1 MDRNRKLSKRTKFAF
16 ATGTLEEAMV
26 FAASATTMI
35 FYNQVM
41 GLSAALCGT
50 VFLIA
55 SIIDAI
61 SDPMVGALSDSVNT
75 RWGRRHPFMFMSA
88 VPLGLFFYLLY
99 QPPQA
104 MTEGQLFAWFT
115 TMLVGLRLSKS
126 FYAVPHSAL
135 GAELTDDYDER
146 TSVFGWSW
154 VVGSVGS
161 AFLSLIILAVLFPST
176 EGFDNGLLN
185 GDRYFYLALLGS
197 LFCFAMVMICT
208 LATADQIPHLHQ
220 NKPFVVNAKNYY
232 REMLG
237 AVIANIWMLIKNPSY
252 IAVSVTW
259 LILSISGGV
268 IAVVSTY
275 TLLYAFEFS
284 TEQIAIRS
292 LLVLPGAFVGLYVS
306 STLIKLFDKK
316 ASVIGT
322 LLFSATLIAV
332 PYILRLMGALPDNDS
347 EWLIVAVYGTWLI
360 GYFFLPSIPII
371 IDSQLVDITDEH
383 ELNTGQRSEGI
394 IFSVRTF
401 AIKMTSGLGGLIG
414 GFALEYIHFPQ
425 NASVETIT
433 PEVITSLLWIM
444 GPIYLAIVVLGL
456 GFSFLYRIDRAR
468 HGDIITQLQ
477 LRRQVASS

>member
-1 MDRNRKLSKRTKFAF
+1 
-16 ATGTLEEAMV
+16 MV
-26 FAASATTMI
+26 YAASAATMI

-55 SIIDAI
+55 SIVDAI
-61 SDPMVGALSDSVNT
+61 SDPMVGALSDSVTT

-88 VPLGLFFYLLY
+88 FPLGLFFYWLY
-99 QPPQA
+99 QPPQL
-104 MTEGQLFAWFT
+104 MSEGELFAWFT

-154 VVGSVGS
+154 VVGSVGN
-161 AFLSLIILAVLFPST
+161 AFLSLLILTVLFPST

-185 GDRYFYLALLGS
+185 GDRYFNLALIGGI
-197 LFCFAMVMICT
+197 FCFATVMICT
-208 LATADQIPHLHQ
+208 LATADQIPYLHQ
-220 NKPFVVNAKNYY
+220 HKPFVAGAKNYY
-232 REMLG
+232 RQLLG
-237 AVIANIWMLIKNPSY
+237 AIFRNIWVLVKNPSY

-259 LILSISGGV
+259 LILSISGGF
-268 IAVVSTY
+268 IAVISTY
-275 TLLYAFEFS
+275 TLLYGFEFS

-292 LLVLPGAFVGLYVS
+292 LLVLPGAFAGLYVS
-306 STLIKLFDKK
+306 STLIKMFDKK

-322 LLFSATLIAV
+322 LLFSAMLIGL
-332 PYILRLMGALPDNDS
+332 PYCLRLMGLLPENNS
-347 EWLIVAVYGTWLI
+347 EWLIIAVYGTWLI

-394 IFSVRTF
+394 IFSVRAF

-414 GFALEYIHFPQ
+414 GFALDYIHFPQ
-425 NASVETIT
+425 NASIQTIT
-433 PEVITSLLWIM
+433 PEVVTSLLWMM
-444 GPIYLAIVVLGL
+444 GPMYMLIVVLGL

-468 HGDIITQLQ
+468 HGEIITQL
-477 LRRQVASS
+477 RQQRQAVSN